1 MVTIKFNSIL
11 KRYNENKD
19 IAVLNIKSLAV
30 IKDIL
35 NTFNIIPGEIGVIL
49 LNSKLV
55 SEEAKVKDGDTIEL
69 FPVFG
74 GG

>member
-19 IAVLNIKSLAV
+19 ITVLNIQRMTV

-55 SEEAKVKDGDTIEL
+55 SEEVKVKDGDTIEL